1 MLSVGGMNLYVAK
14 KTCEAIRPGTLQA
27 SLKYKAVY

>member
-14 KTCEAIRPGTLQA
+14 KTCEAIRPGIQA
-27 SLKYKAVY
+27 SLKYKAVF